1 MLQINDYLEKNI
13 DSIKS
18 IITEF
23 EINKEFSS
31 HDFIEKFTEKFE
43 QDYIEMLVNYQK
55 SGQAFQTVHSLIAK
69 FLSLKMSIL
78 GIEKTHRKVS
88 ENIRG
93 NLDIIQWW
101 NRLS

>member
-13 DSIKS
+13 NSIKN
-18 IITEF
+18 IISEF
-23 EINKEFSS
+23 HINKEFSS

-69 FLSLKMSIL
+69 FLSLKMSVL
-78 GIEKTHRKVS
+78 GIEKTQKKES
-88 ENIRG
+88 ENVRG
-93 NLDIIQWW
+93 NLDVIQWW
-101 NRLS
+101 IRTV

>member
-31 HDFIEKFTEKFE
+31 HDFIEKFTEKFK

-78 GIEKTHRKVS
+78 GIEKTDRKVS
-88 ENIRG
+88 ENVRG